1 MHESLLAKAEGKDS
15 SSASV
20 PCLNE
25 AAQCRGTGRFGQ
37 QQIYCSF
44 SRLHCHL
51 LLFVVV
57 AIVPLPLLLLL
68 LCRVTS
74 SSSADRREARQQPHE
89 GITQLN
95 RIAFSC
101 LDYSITTNA
110 LR

>member
-1 MHESLLAKAEGKDS
+1 MIAS
-15 SSASV
+15 SVS
-20 PCLNE
+20 CLNE
-25 AAQCRGTGRFGQ
+25 AAGCRSTGRFGRKMS
-37 QQIYCSF
+37 YRSF

-57 AIVPLPLLLLL
+57 AIVPLPLLLFL